1 MTLAMAL
8 ALAGLGYYLGWR
20 RRVRESRACIQVGRA
35 NAEREAER
43 QSAESSGRARREAVV
58 VAVFLGV
65 PFLLAVL
72 WAMGII
78 GSPFRSN

>member
-1 MTLAMAL
+1 MSLAMAL
-8 ALAGLGYYLGWR
+8 ALAGLCYYVGWR
-20 RRVRESRACIQVGRA
+20 RRVRARLRACVRVGRP

-43 QSAESSGRARREAVV
+43 QRRESVV
-58 VAVFLGV
+58 VTVALGV